1 MSLSSQKSQKLVKLT
16 HMHLQTEFVLVIL
29 PSVREKEDF
38 SITRPKKK
46 KNSLCSIRLAVVKLL
61 NPVELCK

>member
-46 KNSLCSIRLAVVKLL
+46 NSLCSIRLAVVKLL